1 MKIFEI
7 KPVNIIK
14 EGAVEPNLMLSI
26 RNIINRGKAD
36 NTFEFVCVARVLQ
49 LLKAGTLFA
58 SSNPLFDAN
67 LSTSK
72 ELMDLLRALPPGE
85 MVAIATKLWS
95 ILQTLNRDQIDS
107 YANAGWGYAQWIKY
121 YTAREAND

>member
-7 KPVNIIK
+7 KPVKVIS

-58 SSNPLFDAN
+58 SSNPLFDPN

-72 ELMDLLRALPPGE
+72 ELMDLLRSLPPGE
-85 MVAIATKLWS
+85 MVAIAIKLWE
-95 ILQTLNRDQIDS
+95 ILQNLNRDQIDS
-107 YANAGWGYAQWIKY
+107 YANTSCGYTDWIKL